1 MTTIQITLP
10 DQLAKEAE
18 EAGLLSPE
26 ALEKMLRQKLGAPTL
41 TQIFESMDR
50 VSEPDDEINF
60 SPEAI
65 AEEIR
70 SMRDEK
76 RAQTPA

>member
-1 MTTIQITLP
+1 MTTIHITLP

-26 ALEKMLRQKLGAPTL
+26 SLERMLRQKLQAPTL
-41 TQIFESMDR
+41 KQIFEAMDR
-50 VSEPDDEINF
+50 VSEPGDEINF
-60 SPEAI
+60 LPEAI

-70 SMRDEK
+70 AMRAEK

>member
-26 ALEKMLRQKLGAPTL
+26 SLERMLRQELGAPTL
-41 TQIFESMDR
+41 AQIFEAMDR

-65 AEEIR
+65 AEE
-70 SMRDEK
+70 MRAMRAEK
-76 RAQTPA
+76 RAQMPA

>member
-1 MTTIQITLP
+1 MKTIEITLP

-26 ALEKMLRQKLGAPTL
+26 SLETMLRQRLAAPSL
-41 TQIFESMDR
+41 RQIFEAMDR
-50 VSEPDDEINF
+50 VSKPDDEINF

-65 AEEIR
+65 AEEIKL
-70 SMRDEK
+70 MRAK
-76 RAQTPA
+76 RRAQTPA

>member
-1 MTTIQITLP
+1 MTTIQITFP

-18 EAGLLSPE
+18 EAGLLAPE
-26 ALEKMLRQKLGAPTL
+26 SMERMLRQNLGAPSL
-41 TQIFESMDR
+41 AQIFEAMDR

-70 SMRDEK
+70 AMRAEK

>member
-10 DQLAKEAE
+10 DELAREAE
-18 EAGLLSPE
+18 EAGLLSSE
-26 ALEKMLRQKLGAPTL
+26 SLERMLRQKLNAPTL
-41 TQIFESMDR
+41 VQVFEAMDR

-65 AEEIR
+65 ADEVR
-70 SMRDEK
+70 AMRAEK
-76 RAQTPA
+76 REHSLA